1 MTDDDPK
8 PGVVIDVTPE
18 QEGTGRAHAGQTVS
32 DAPDARRPAGGV
44 LAMTVAVAA
53 LLVTAVGAYLGFNEV
68 RSLAGQ
74 LAAARQQVE
83 GVESRHGEMWQ
94 AVERAAAGVD
104 EQRNQLAMQREV
116 LARQQLAADEA
127 RVAFERQAQVLA
139 DERVRMQEREGELRA
154 AVVDVH
160 QRVGRSGN
168 QWMIAETEY
177 LMQVAAHRL
186 ELERDIGTA
195 RAALQLADQ
204 RLRDTLDPGWA
215 GVREQIAREIAALNA
230 FQGADFSGLSARLAA
245 LGEQVSTLKPARV
258 TVGVGPELPAERTD
272 KPGERSWDTLFSDLW
287 AGFKDT
293 VRIRER
299 DQPVQAMLAPEH
311 EFFLYENLKLHL
323 AAARLGL
330 ARADQALFS
339 ENLAS
344 AAEWVRNYFDLGEGG
359 AATLLSALD
368 ELRTIDV
375 RPPLPDIS
383 KSLRALRARRQLM
396 VGMAP
401 EPAASP

>member
-18 QEGTGRAHAGQTVS
+18 QEGADQA
-32 DAPDARRPAGGV
+32 DARQFMADSTGDKRHRGFLLAGI
-44 LAMTVAVAA
+44 VAVVA
-53 LLVTAVGAYLGFNEV
+53 LLVTVAGVFFGYREID
-68 RSLAGQ
+68 SLADQ
-74 LAAARQQVE
+74 LAAAQQQLD
-83 GVESRHGEMWQ
+83 GVESRHADMWQ
-94 AVERAAAGVD
+94 AVDRAVAAVD
-104 EQRNQLAMQREV
+104 EQRNQLDMQREI
-116 LARQQLAADEA
+116 LSRQQLAADES
-127 RVAFERQAQVLA
+127 RVAFRRQEQILA
-139 DERVRMQEREGELRA
+139 DERVRLQEREGELRA
-154 AVVDVH
+154 AVADVH

-177 LMQVAAHRL
+177 LMRVAGHRL

-195 RAALQLADQ
+195 RAALELADQ

-215 GVREQIAREIAALNA
+215 GVREQIAREMAALSA
-230 FQGADFSGLSARLAA
+230 FQGPDYSGLSARLAA
-245 LGEQVSTLKPARV
+245 LGEQVSALQPARA
-258 TVGVGPELPAERTD
+258 TAGAGARTPGEPERQAR
-272 KPGERSWDTLFSDLW
+272 ERSWDTLFSDLW

-339 ENLAS
+339 DNLAS
-344 AAEWVRNYFDLGEGG
+344 AADWVRDHFDADEGG
-359 AATLLSALD
+359 AATLLATLD
-368 ELRTIDV
+368 ELRAVDV
-375 RPPLPDIS
+375 RPALPDIS

-396 VGMAP
+396 VGVIP
-401 EPAASP
+401 ETAASP